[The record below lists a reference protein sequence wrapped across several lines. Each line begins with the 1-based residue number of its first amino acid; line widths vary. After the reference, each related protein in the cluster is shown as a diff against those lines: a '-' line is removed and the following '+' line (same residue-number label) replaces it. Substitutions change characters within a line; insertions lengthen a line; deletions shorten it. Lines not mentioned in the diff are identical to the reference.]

1 MGTKYLVSKQGGALQ
16 KTATVSTAQFGK
28 QLVLQ
33 KQGGLGTPD
42 KNQIMTLVK
51 TSQGMVVAPLTK
63 GAMSGSPQIVKTV
76 SAQAL
81 GGKTIPQ
88 GATLVKLGGA
98 KPQTIVMSKPGTILA
113 AQAGSSNLIKTT
125 AGDQGLV
132 KMIVIGSGQLAQ
144 TPTRPIAIPATG
156 SSKIVTLS
164 PGSKIA
170 IGSPTV
176 PVILELV
183 FSPLSQKTEA
193 GVPIEASSCHHS
205 MKPFLG
211 KF

>member
-1 MGTKYLVSKQGGALQ
+1 MASADSGKEERKKYLVSEQGGALQ

-63 GAMSGSPQIVKTV
+63 GAMVQASGSPQIVKTV

-125 AGDQGLV
+125 AGDQGSV

-176 PVILELV
+176 PVILELY
-183 FSPLSQKTEA
+183 F
-193 GVPIEASSCHHS
+193 
-205 MKPFLG
+205 FLH
-211 KF
+211 